1 MVDTRSHVNKLHELN
16 TILLIA
22 VVASLCGAET
32 WKQME
37 EFAIAKEKLLSLYQM
52 DCLRMIL
59 SIEFFQLLTQH
70 NLKYVSLI
78 GLRHYL
84 IHLKVK

>member
-1 MVDTRSHVNKLHELN
+1 MKKDSFLQFFDQMVDPRSHVNKLHELN

-37 EFAIAKEKLLSLYQM
+37 EFAIAKEKFIETFIPLPNGLPLDDIINSAFS
-52 DCLRMIL
+52 
-59 SIEFFQLLTQH
+59 SIDPKQF
-70 NLKYVSLI
+70 
-78 GLRHYL
+78 
-84 IHLKVK
+84 